1 MTTSVPSQP
10 LVDIH
15 DFRLSYVW
23 KQSVVQ
29 AVRGAN
35 LTIAPGEAVGL
46 VGESGSG
53 KSTLARSLLG
63 LNDGKRMRVDG
74 GGILVQGK
82 EVATLSENGWR
93 KMRGS
98 PLAMVFQDPL
108 SFLNPVMRIEKQI
121 AESIRRHDPS
131 VDVSTRIDELLSLVK
146 LPKTIRRAYPHELSG
161 GMRQRV
167 LLAIAI
173 ACRPKLLVAD
183 EPTTALDVTT
193 QAEIMILLRELREK
207 LGMAMLLISHD
218 IGLVTSACE
227 RIYVMYAGR
236 TVERGPSK
244 HVLNYP
250 AHPYT
255 RGLFDSARALRL
267 PNGRFATIGGDVP
280 NLAHA
285 VEGCP
290 FHQRCSLAG
299 SECETMPEATPVKG
313 TTDHWV
319 SCWAAQQNSS
329 GIASKGASHAN

>member
-1 MTTSVPSQP
+1 MISSKLGSP
-10 LVDIH
+10 LVEIRNL
-15 DFRLSYVW
+15 RLSYVTRR
-23 KQSVVQ
+23 SVVQ
-29 AVRGAN
+29 AIRGAN

-63 LNDGKRMRVDG
+63 LNESGRVRIDSG
-74 GGILVQGK
+74 DIFVEGRD
-82 EVATLSENGWR
+82 VAHLSETAWE

-108 SFLNPVMRIEKQI
+108 AFLNPVMRIEKQV
-121 AESIRRHDPS
+121 AESVARHDPTANKS
-131 VDVSTRIDELLSLVK
+131 KRIDELLSLVK
-146 LPKTIRRAYPHELSG
+146 LPPATRRAYPHELSG

-193 QAEIMILLRELREK
+193 QAEIMTLLRELRER

-218 IGLVTSACE
+218 LGLVASSCE

-236 TVERGPSK
+236 TVERGTSK
-244 HVLNYP
+244 EILHRP

-255 RGLFDSARALRL
+255 RGLFDSARAVRL
-267 PNGRFATIGGDVP
+267 PDGRFATIGGDVP

-290 FHQRCSLAG
+290 FRLRCPVVQP
-299 SECETMPEATPVKG
+299 ECTMMPEETEVAG
-313 TTDHWV
+313 AERHWV
-319 SCWAAQQNSS
+319 HCWAVRKVGDPAAVLGKNYVD
-329 GIASKGASHAN
+329 